1 LGLEKLGIGGGELKV
16 GILFG
21 SRSDMDKMKAA
32 ARCLEEFDIPWEAH
46 VLSAHRVPDE
56 LERIL
61 KVMREGGVKVFI
73 CGAGLAAHLPGVV
86 ASKTILPVIGVPLSA
101 KLNGMDA
108 LYSIVQMPKPI
119 PVATVGIDNAFNAG
133 MLAIQMLALGNEQLS
148 QRLVEWRE
156 NMRNEFI
163 ADNGGGVEL

>member
-1 LGLEKLGIGGGELKV
+1 MRV

-21 SRSDMDKMKAA
+21 SRSDVEKMRGA

-46 VLSAHRVPDE
+46 VLSAHRVPEE
-56 LERIL
+56 LEHQLELMIKR
-61 KVMREGGVKVFI
+61 GVKVFI

-86 ASKTILPVIGVPLSA
+86 ASKTVLPVIGVPLSA

-108 LYSIVQMPKPI
+108 LYSMVQMPKPI
-119 PVATVGIDNAFNAG
+119 PVATVGIDNSFNAG
-133 MLAIQMLALGNEQLS
+133 MLAIQMLSLGNGDLS
-148 QRLVEWRE
+148 RRLVSWRE
-156 NMRNEFI
+156 QMKNDFT

>member
-1 LGLEKLGIGGGELKV
+1 MRV

-21 SRSDMDKMKAA
+21 SRSDVEMMRGA

-46 VLSAHRVPDE
+46 VLSAHRVPEE
-56 LERIL
+56 LEHQLELMIKR
-61 KVMREGGVKVFI
+61 GVKVFI

-86 ASKTILPVIGVPLSA
+86 ASKTVLPVIGVPLSA

-108 LYSIVQMPKPI
+108 LYSMVQMPKPI
-119 PVATVGIDNAFNAG
+119 PVATVGIDNSFNAG
-133 MLAIQMLALGNEQLS
+133 MLAIQMLSLGNGDLS
-148 QRLVEWRE
+148 RRLVSWRE
-156 NMRNEFI
+156 QMKNDFT

>member
-1 LGLEKLGIGGGELKV
+1 MKV

-21 SRSDMDKMKAA
+21 SRSDVEKMRGA

-56 LERIL
+56 LERRL
-61 KVMREGGVKVFI
+61 EEMQNSGVKVFI

-101 KLNGMDA
+101 KLNGTDA
-108 LYSIVQMPKPI
+108 LYSMVQMPKPI
-119 PVATVGIDNAFNAG
+119 PVATVGIDNSFNAG
-133 MLAIQMLALGNEQLS
+133 MLAVQMLALVDADLS
-148 QRLVEWRE
+148 RRLGTWRE
-156 NMRNEFI
+156 KMRNDFI

>member
-1 LGLEKLGIGGGELKV
+1 
-16 GILFG
+16 
-21 SRSDMDKMKAA
+21 
-32 ARCLEEFDIPWEAH
+32 
-46 VLSAHRVPDE
+46 
-56 LERIL
+56 
-61 KVMREGGVKVFI
+61 
-73 CGAGLAAHLPGVV
+73 
-86 ASKTILPVIGVPLSA
+86 
-101 KLNGMDA
+101 MDA

-133 MLAIQMLALGNEQLS
+133 MLAIQMLALGNDQLS